1 MVEQVLIPDKVE
13 LLVGMYQM
21 QIVVLP
27 LMGGVAQ
34 KIL

>member
-13 LLVGMYQM
+13 LLAGMYQM
-21 QIVVLP
+21 QIVALP